1 MLTNSKKN
9 KKVGITR
16 QQLELL
22 ITKICNRCNP
32 DHYETFDDLLDDIEK
47 TAVNGDPS
55 FFTEEDIELI
65 QSNPDIEKNILKMC
79 SKVVQ
84 KREFSEDTIEYII
97 SKLNMS
103 GTKKS
108 EKFKSTYYIS
118 SNKNLKFLTEPESKP
133 LKGTI
138 EEVLIML
145 DLSIIPYR

>member
-1 MLTNSKKN
+1 MLTSSNKN
-9 KKVGITR
+9 KIFGVTK

-32 DHYETFDDLLDDIEK
+32 NDYETFGDLLNEIEK
-47 TAVNGDPS
+47 TAVNGDPT
-55 FFTEEDIELI
+55 FLTEEEIKLIE
-65 QSNPDIEKNILKMC
+65 SNPEIEKNILKMC

-84 KREFSEDTIEYII
+84 KRTFSENTIEYII
-97 SKLNMS
+97 FKLNMS

-145 DLSIIPYR
+145 DLSIIPYK